1 MDFMD
6 PGLMLLG
13 GAISMVGLAVFLYGK
28 KMESIN
34 SLGFGLAM
42 MVFPMFIQSVLW
54 MWLIGIACVAALYI
68 LSRIG

>member
-6 PGLMLLG
+6 PGLLLSG

-34 SLGFGLAM
+34 SLGIGLTM

-54 MWLIGIACVAALYI
+54 MWLIGVACIAALYV
-68 LSRIG
+68 LSRSG

>member
-6 PGLMLLG
+6 PGLLLSG

-34 SLGFGLAM
+34 SLGIGLTM

-54 MWLIGIACVAALYI
+54 MWLIGVACIVALYV
-68 LSRIG
+68 LSRSR

>member
-1 MDFMD
+1 MNFMD
-6 PGLMLLG
+6 PGLMLSG

-34 SLGFGLAM
+34 SLGIGLAM
-42 MVFPMFIQSVLW
+42 MVFPMFIQSILW
-54 MWLIGIACVAALYI
+54 MWLIGIACVATLYI